1 MQGLARLVLLHKLQ
15 ELGTPAE
22 TAAARFNIP
31 KDVVC
36 PYDCLLDF
44 VQFMELEAI
53 TKKMQKSEAA
63 WQARLYYTKRC
74 SDTLK
79 AEAVRKAAKEAERL
93 RVLEL
98 EEEDRRRR
106 YQVVDHVREQ

>member
-1 MQGLARLVLLHKLQ
+1 MQGLARLVLLHKLE

-22 TAAARFNIP
+22 GAAARFNFP

-44 VQFMELEAI
+44 VQFMELEP
-53 TKKMQKSEAA
+53 TSKKDKSDAV

-79 AEAVRKAAKEAERL
+79 AEAVRKAAKEAERMRL
-93 RVLEL
+93 LALE
-98 EEEDRRRR
+98 
-106 YQVVDHVREQ
+106 